1 MPIKEVAKI
10 WMDGELV
17 DFEDAKIHVL
27 THALHYGSG
36 VFEGIRCY
44 DTRQGP
50 AVFRLSDHL
59 RRLFRSAHIYMMEIP
74 FSQEELSQ
82 AVKDT
87 IRANDLRACYIRP
100 LVFRGYGEMGLNPL
114 VAPVNAIIAVWEWG
128 AYLGEEALESGVRV
142 KVSSWKRM
150 DHNILPPAAKATGNY
165 INSGLAKIEA
175 VRAGYDEA
183 VMLNIHGYVTDG
195 SGENVFLVH
204 GGELWTPPLSAGPL
218 EGITRASIM
227 RIAEDLGYPVRERE
241 VTRTDL
247 YEADEVFFTGTAAE
261 LTPVREVDDRV
272 VGSGQRGPITKEIQ
286 ETFFAAA
293 RGEMEQYRS
302 WNEPV
307 G

>member
-44 DTRQGP
+44 DTKQGP